1 MQRFAILSFFLFLF
15 VSPAVSA
22 QDDPAP
28 VRVAGE
34 TIVVTADRIAEPIED
49 ATDSV
54 SIITAEDL
62 QRSQAVTVA
71 EALRDIAGMNIV
83 RSGSPGHATSAF
95 LRGASSSQLLL
106 LIDGVEV
113 NDPFFGGA
121 DIGSLVTNG
130 VERIEIVRGAQSPLY
145 GSQAM
150 AGVVNIVTAPRAT
163 VTDGVDGTLRA
174 ETGSMSTHTESLQL
188 TGASDALQW
197 KAGGSFLSTA
207 GQFDN
212 DEFRNVQL
220 NGRVQ
225 RSLTAGST
233 LALHAFAGDSHT
245 GIPFNGPT
253 PALQRNSE
261 SQLALGGIEYVL
273 QASPLLGLEIR
284 GSVTDRDDAF
294 ADPEDFFST
303 SSTSQS
309 KLWRGMIQNTMTPR
323 GQTIVFGVEH
333 KYEDVLATSNKEVA
347 LDETIRTTAFYAQ
360 DRVELGAL
368 RITGG
373 ARLDRH
379 SRFGSHTSP
388 RVSATYEW
396 SERWRLRGAAGRAF
410 RAPSAGELA
419 YPFYGN
425 PDLDPE
431 VSRSVEGGVDF
442 ETPHAALSL
451 TAFTSKYDDLIS
463 FDPVTFVAG
472 NVDRATIRG
481 AELSAAAHFG
491 EPWHVAAAYTHLQTR
506 DEGTGLPLYRRPRNA
521 ASVTLTYARAAWTA
535 SANANAVGPRFERDF
550 ETFSDRYNDGYVK
563 FDVAGSYRL
572 RAALQ
577 LTARIENVFD
587 REYTEVL
594 AFQAPGRTVH
604 AGVQYGF

>member
-1 MQRFAILSFFLFLF
+1 MQRFGLFSLLSLLF

-22 QDDPAP
+22 QDVVAS
-28 VRVAGE
+28 VRVSGA
-34 TIVVTADRIAEPIED
+34 TIVVTADRISEPIED

-62 QRSQAVTVA
+62 QRSQLVTVA
-71 EALRDIAGMNIV
+71 EALRDIAGMNVV
-83 RSGSPGHATSAF
+83 RSGSPGHTTSAF
-95 LRGASSSQLLL
+95 LRGASSSQVLL
-106 LIDGVEV
+106 LIDGIEI

-121 DIGSLVTNG
+121 DIGSLLTSG
-130 VERIEIVRGAQSPLY
+130 VERIEIVRGSQSPLY

-150 AGVVNIVTAPRAT
+150 AGVVNIVTASRDI
-163 VTDGVDGTLRA
+163 VTDDVDGTLRV
-174 ETGSMSTHTESLQL
+174 ETGSMSTHTESAQL
-188 TGASDALQW
+188 AGGWEALQW

-220 NGRVQ
+220 NGRLQ
-225 RSLTAGST
+225 RNLTADST

-245 GIPFNGPT
+245 GIPFNGPA
-253 PALQRNSE
+253 PALKRNSE
-261 SQLALGGIEYVL
+261 SQLAVGGIEYVL
-273 QASPLLGLEIR
+273 HASPLLGLEIR

-294 ADPEDFFST
+294 EDPEDFFAT
-303 SSTSQS
+303 SSTSES
-309 KLWRGMIQNTMTPR
+309 KMWRGMVQNTMTPR

-333 KYEDVLATSNKEVA
+333 KIEDVLATSNEDVA

-379 SRFGSHTSP
+379 SRFGGHTSP
-388 RVSATYEW
+388 RVSAAYER
-396 SERWRLRGAAGRAF
+396 SKRWRLRAAAGRAF

-431 VSRSVEGGVDF
+431 TSRSVEAGVDF
-442 ETPHAALSL
+442 DTPRVSLSL
-451 TAFTSKYDDLIS
+451 TAFNSKYDGLIS
-463 FDPVTFVAG
+463 FDPVTFVAA
-472 NVDRATIRG
+472 NIDRATIRG
-481 AELSAAAHFG
+481 AELSAGARFG
-491 EPWHVAAAYTHLQTR
+491 ERWHVAAGYTHLQTR

-521 ASVTLTYARAAWTA
+521 ASVTLSYARADWTA
-535 SANANAVGPRFERDF
+535 SGNVNAVGPRFERDF

-563 FDVAGSYRL
+563 FDVAASYRL
-572 RAALQ
+572 RHGLQ
-577 LTARIENVFD
+577 LTSRIENVFD
-587 REYTEVL
+587 REYAEAL
-594 AFQAPGRTVH
+594 AFPAPGRTVN
-604 AGVQYGF
+604 AGVHYAF